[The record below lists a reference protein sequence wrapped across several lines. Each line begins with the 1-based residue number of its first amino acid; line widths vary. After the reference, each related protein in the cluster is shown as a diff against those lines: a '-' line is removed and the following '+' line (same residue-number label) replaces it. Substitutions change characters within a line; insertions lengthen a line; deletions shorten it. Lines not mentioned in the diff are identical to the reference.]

1 MNLLPQCL
9 KKCFLGSDEWHT
21 CTTDL
26 LLFKKI
32 FNSGCN
38 IHDKAQGLEP
48 DPAKMEPA
56 SEKLLDAEQ
65 ILNIDFK
72 NIEKLKTLEMLE
84 QKEDLSF
91 VMHPLC
97 KIRSHCYFTAAACI
111 SNGFQ
116 VDFLLKD
123 CEILSRLMADLKQD
137 TYNDYIFQYLIL
149 FMQALAKDSNSIFKL
164 MEEHADSLY
173 DLIVEITEQT
183 KRATLAKTLIYLI
196 LKAPER
202 LCSLEPRLFGKVFE
216 MAINQEDPE
225 ITENVLWL
233 QSSLIELKSSDE
245 QYQHAVELCHQFK
258 SAEIY
263 SKCIQYAHGPIVLQ
277 ALKGLTSLASIPQFR
292 PKILIDLG
300 DTIFQALAQIVSKR
314 LKSFGEDASEIE
326 NEVVQF
332 LSQITESSAATKD
345 PLTVA
350 GKRRV
355 VQQGFMEHFLARS
368 FDISYKWQ
376 DESQLFA
383 EEIAGVVDTFA
394 VNGGDS
400 SEDPEELDHQQ
411 LSVLHGPAMTIEEIE
426 QLGAKAQKEEV
437 VNKILENTL
446 SLAANV
452 TELHEV

>member
-1 MNLLPQCL
+1 MSFSEENLNLLPQCL

-164 MEEHADSLY
+164 MDMAKEANSRSNTAHTVSL
-173 DLIVEITEQT
+173 
-183 KRATLAKTLIYLI
+183 
-196 LKAPER
+196 
-202 LCSLEPRLFGKVFE
+202 F
-216 MAINQEDPE
+216 
-225 ITENVLWL
+225 
-233 QSSLIELKSSDE
+233 
-245 QYQHAVELCHQFK
+245 
-258 SAEIY
+258 
-263 SKCIQYAHGPIVLQ
+263 
-277 ALKGLTSLASIPQFR
+277 
-292 PKILIDLG
+292 
-300 DTIFQALAQIVSKR
+300 
-314 LKSFGEDASEIE
+314 
-326 NEVVQF
+326 
-332 LSQITESSAATKD
+332 
-345 PLTVA
+345 
-350 GKRRV
+350 
-355 VQQGFMEHFLARS
+355 
-368 FDISYKWQ
+368 
-376 DESQLFA
+376 
-383 EEIAGVVDTFA
+383 
-394 VNGGDS
+394 
-400 SEDPEELDHQQ
+400 
-411 LSVLHGPAMTIEEIE
+411 
-426 QLGAKAQKEEV
+426 
-437 VNKILENTL
+437 
-446 SLAANV
+446 
-452 TELHEV
+452 